1 MGDFLNVCLDSE
13 QFYPLV
19 LALSQG
25 ARREFEQKLGE
36 SLRGRVM
43 VLDCQVWEL
52 ALIFRHLDLL
62 VAPTALVRHMGD
74 LTDTPLVELN
84 GGEFPCFEH
93 STVREGNV
101 VVRQVVEDGPVVGG
115 EDILQACL
123 FLQDSRM
130 GSLRLTKNV
139 VIYQVLH
146 WGGRCEY
153 LPAEGHFSPQQELSR
168 LVAKDLVYLYSDLPQ
183 QLLFSSFY
191 KKLFAASEIVV
202 WVDEERASLLRATTA
217 LFDALRSLQQAKV
230 QKKKNLLFVKS
241 LDQLLNFCQE
251 KSVVA
256 IPIILFRSGLEA
268 ICIEEYSS
276 NIDTV
281 EKELFSLKNNLQKLS
296 IFINSLVEVAREK
309 SGNSPQR
316 LAVSVIDH

>member
-1 MGDFLNVCLDSE
+1 M
-13 QFYPLV
+13 
-19 LALSQG
+19 
-25 ARREFEQKLGE
+25 
-36 SLRGRVM
+36 M
-43 VLDCQVWEL
+43 VLDYQVWEL
-52 ALIFRHLDLL
+52 ASIFRHLDLL
-62 VAPTALVRHMGD
+62 VAPTALARHLGD

-84 GGEFPCFEH
+84 GGEFPLFEH

-101 VVRQVVEDGPVVGG
+101 VIRQVMEDGPVVGG

-123 FLQDSRM
+123 FLQDSRV
-130 GSLRLTKNV
+130 GSLKLAKNV
-139 VIYQVLH
+139 TIYQVLH

-168 LVAKDLVYLYSDLPQ
+168 LVAKDLVYLYSDFPE

-191 KKLFAASEIVV
+191 KKLFAPSEIVA
-202 WVDEERASLLRATTA
+202 WVDGERASLLRATTA

-241 LDQLLNFCQE
+241 LDQLLNFCQK
-251 KSVVA
+251 KSIVA
-256 IPIILFRSGLEA
+256 IPVILFRAGLEA

-276 NIDTV
+276 HIDTV
-281 EKELFSLKNNLQKLS
+281 EKELFLLKNNLQKLS
-296 IFINSLVEVAREK
+296 TFINSLVEVAKEK
-309 SGNSPQR
+309 SDNSPQH